1 MYKRQVENSD
11 QSNLQFKLVD
21 NSISGTYVVKI
32 TSLINGQT
40 ISDSTEF
47 TVVSSN
53 SGVEIV
59 SIEPTDQQGNPV
71 TEFTKNKMGFVKVV
85 LSAENPINSLVT
97 VNLFDSEFT
106 SLGVGS
112 FKTQLSGEHE
122 IILSF
127 FTPEFAT
134 IGNGEIYANVF
145 SEWPSVGG
153 IPLTGES
160 SSQVILK

>member
-1 MYKRQVENSD
+1 MNSADFSFIICYVELKLSLNKENFKVGETITIRASLDNVVLEQNVAVSVIDPNNKNVVSRTITVENSD
-11 QSNLQFKLVD
+11 QSSLQFKLVD

-71 TEFTKNKMGFVKVV
+71 TTFTKNK
-85 LSAENPINSLVT
+85 
-97 VNLFDSEFT
+97 NLCFRKYCNKLHT
-106 SLGVGS
+106 KWCLGC
-112 FKTQLSGEHE
+112 
-122 IILSF
+122 I
-127 FTPEFAT
+127 
-134 IGNGEIYANVF
+134 
-145 SEWPSVGG
+145 
-153 IPLTGES
+153 
-160 SSQVILK
+160 